1 MNNNSNSYQQ
11 LPPQQNVWSNGSL
24 PTSTEVQNYLG
35 TSHDTSSMSYIG
47 WENTSSQ
54 CPNLTFLLST
64 TNLEQLQKVIMEQLD
79 GVHPEGKR
87 IIVSLPEIANVV
99 SYIYQ
104 NGTRENIG
112 DIYSRYIIPQEMPR
126 NDIRSIN
133 NQSIQAIVNM
143 LKTQFETEKNNKRL
157 SVWNSVY
164 GDFNKEGLRAH
175 APIKIRK
182 KHPQYMAFNMN
193 Y

>member
-1 MNNNSNSYQQ
+1 MEHQNFYQQ
-11 LPPQQNVWSNGSL
+11 LSANPHVWDNGSL
-24 PTSTEVQNYLG
+24 PTSSQLQNFLG
-35 TSHDTSSMSYIG
+35 SEHDTNNMSYVG
-47 WENTSSQ
+47 WDNTSAQS
-54 CPNLTFLLST
+54 PNLTFLLST
-64 TNLEQLQKVIMEQLD
+64 TNLQQLQAVIMEQLD

-87 IIVSLPEIANVV
+87 MVVPLCEIANIV

-104 NGTRENIG
+104 NGAKENIG
-112 DIYSRYIIPQEMPR
+112 DIYSRYIIPQEQPR

-133 NQSIQAIVNM
+133 NQAIQAVVNL
-143 LKTQFETEKNNKRL
+143 LKTQFEVEKNNKRL
-157 SVWNSVY
+157 SIWNSVY

-175 APIKIRK
+175 APIKLRK